1 MTFRS
6 EDLDKFLAYIPHSDV
21 VNGTRI
27 VEQLQDANTQI
38 TIFMHYGNLAV
49 AKLLE
54 FKYLGTVTLTDVG
67 TTYKLIRRKSLQKII
82 PQLNP
87 DINLSFNPYFIEKC
101 IQNKLKIIECPIS
114 FYPRVGLSKGGN
126 VSNKVAFF
134 LGVKMIYGIIFGWKS
149 K

>member
-1 MTFRS
+1 
-6 EDLDKFLAYIPHSDV
+6 
-21 VNGTRI
+21 
-27 VEQLQDANTQI
+27 
-38 TIFMHYGNLAV
+38 
-49 AKLLE
+49 LLE